1 MPCSL
6 GWGWAGT
13 GNSRGWSSAQKL
25 LQVTW
30 QMPPAV
36 VEVGLLC
43 SGVSETPSPL
53 PSATSS
59 SVQGA
64 CLPGGAVPHRCS
76 GLEPEPHPKPTP
88 TSPPAIFPAHLGQR
102 GPAGGSTLPS
112 LLLHRLS
119 FSLEHIS
126 PYALPNKLPGLPA
139 ATLGII
145 SHSCSSVSCTHVQS
159 FQPCPGLKTPPCGRL
174 YFQPLSCFVPL
185 ACRSPWQLSPT
196 LPASGHFHRAPLSLE
211 HPWW

>member
-1 MPCSL
+1 MPCSP

-53 PSATSS
+53 PSAASS
-59 SVQGA
+59 SIQGA

-88 TSPPAIFPAHLGQR
+88 ASPPAISSAHLGQR

-112 LLLHRLS
+112 LFL
-119 FSLEHIS
+119 
-126 PYALPNKLPGLPA
+126 
-139 ATLGII
+139 
-145 SHSCSSVSCTHVQS
+145 
-159 FQPCPGLKTPPCGRL
+159 QPHPVLQECPFRTTQNRTTPPT
-174 YFQPLSCFVPL
+174 PPTTATASHPTP
-185 ACRSPWQLSPT
+185 SPQISRT
-196 LPASGHFHRAPLSLE
+196 L
-211 HPWW
+211 